1 MDRQLEPQLVEG
13 EIGLVIG
20 YQAGISRARD
30 VLGAAM
36 EMVNALDT
44 LDHVLLSSIDTSLE
58 PVSIL
63 NDIERSSLKL
73 LLKRALIATPDGE
86 IFRLE
91 WKKWIGRVLV
101 KAKYVLLQHI
111 ESDTPELE
119 QAVRSLDGEYEQAPG
134 DMAGFRPP
142 AVHEVRRA
150 LDGVVKAHGLLPEQ
164 TIVVQ
169 TEWGDIEL
177 PSLPVPQVA
186 QVGESTQ
193 TITNSGTELFKIR
206 SPDMLGSAMWRIVR
220 DGRNVQV
227 RMLHRGWLERYQR
240 RDISILPGDTLK
252 CRFEE
257 TVSYDAGGNETE
269 RTIAII
275 EVLEVIS
282 PPRQDGLF

>member
-1 MDRQLEPQLVEG
+1 VDRLLEPELVEG

-20 YQAGISRARD
+20 YQSGASRARD

-36 EMVNALDT
+36 EMVAALDG
-44 LDHVLLSSIDTSLE
+44 LDHALLSSINTSLE

-73 LLKRALIATPDGE
+73 LLIRGFIAIPDKE
-86 IFRLE
+86 IIHLE
-91 WKKWIGRVLV
+91 WKKWVGRLLV
-101 KAKYVLLQHI
+101 KAKYVLLKKI

-119 QAVRSLDGEYEQAPG
+119 QAIRTLDEEYARAPS

-142 AVHEVRRA
+142 GSHEIRRA
-150 LDGVVKAHGLLPEQ
+150 LNGIVKARGLLPDQ
-164 TIVVQ
+164 VIVIQ
-169 TEWGDIEL
+169 TELGDVEL
-177 PSLPVPQVA
+177 PCLPPPTEA
-186 QVGESTQ
+186 LMGPSTQ
-193 TITNSGTELFKIR
+193 TLTNSGTELFKIR

-227 RMLHRGWLERYQR
+227 RMLHTGWLERYHGRQ
-240 RDISILPGDTLK
+240 INILPGDTLK

-257 TVSYDAGGNETE
+257 TISYDAHGNEIE
-269 RTIAII
+269 RAIAII

-282 PPRQDGLF
+282 PPKQEGLF